1 MRSWRSFTWP
11 VLVILATS
19 MILVGC
25 GKKQQRGVTDTEIVI
40 GQWGP
45 QTGPA
50 ALWGAVARGTDCYF
64 KMIND
69 EGGIHG
75 RKIRYIY
82 RDDAYQPPKTKAV
95 VKEMLE
101 NEGVFA
107 FVGGVGTAPGMAVK
121 DYILQNEVPWVSP
134 ASGATH
140 WAYPPTKF
148 IFAVYPLYF
157 DEAAILVD
165 YAVNTL
171 KKTKIAII
179 YQNDDYG
186 KGGYIGGKM
195 ALEKHG
201 LDFVATATTQI
212 MDTDL
217 SSHVLKLKEAGAEVV
232 IMYLLPKQAAITLG
246 TAAKLGFKPQWMT
259 TSTLSDMS
267 LMFEI
272 TKGLWKDVIFANFAE
287 MPNSDS
293 ELMQKYREAWKKY
306 APNEKWGT
314 FFVAGFLFAE
324 PLVEGLKR
332 AGRDLTVE
340 SFIQAMESLK
350 DWRGIGPRLTFG
362 PNQRQGSRSVFLTR
376 CISGTEAEKL
386 TDWVTSDIDIEEAIR
401 RLTEG
406 A

>member
-1 MRSWRSFTWP
+1 MKHSRWLLAGV
-11 VLVILATS
+11 VLAVFAVTLG
-19 MILVGC
+19 VGC
-25 GKKQQRGVTDTEIVI
+25 AKKGQRGVTDTEIVI

-50 ALWGAVARGTDCYF
+50 ALWGAVARGTAAYF
-64 KMIND
+64 KMINEE

-82 RDDAYQPPKTKAV
+82 RDDAYQPAKTKAV
-95 VKEMLE
+95 VKEMVE

-121 DYILQNEVPWVSP
+121 DYLVQNKVPWVGP
-134 ASGATH
+134 ASGSSH
-140 WAYPPTKF
+140 WAYPPNEY

-157 DEAAILVD
+157 DEATIMVD

-171 KKTKIAII
+171 KKTRIAMI

-186 KGGYIGGKM
+186 KGGLVGAKM

-217 SSHVLKLKEAGAEVV
+217 SSHILKLKEAGAEVV
-232 IMYLLPKQAAITLG
+232 IMYLLPKQAAISLG

-267 LMFEI
+267 LMHNI
-272 TKGLWKDVIFANFAE
+272 TKGLWEGVIFANFAE
-287 MPNSDS
+287 MPDSDHP
-293 ELMQKYREAWKKY
+293 LMKKYREAAKKY
-306 APNEKWGT
+306 APDERWGV
-314 FFVAGFLFAE
+314 FFAAGFLFAE
-324 PLVEGLKR
+324 PMVEGLKR
-332 AGRDLTVE
+332 AGKDLTVE
-340 SFIQAMESLK
+340 SFIEAMESIK
-350 DWRGIGPRLTFG
+350 DFKGIGPTITFG
-362 PNQRQGSRSVFLTR
+362 PNQRQGTRSVFLSQ
-376 CISGTEAEKL
+376 CVSATEAKQL
-386 TDWVTSDIDIEEAIR
+386 TDWMTS
-401 RLTEG
+401 
-406 A
+406 